1 MRAPL
6 KNQVKILSFQLLTA
20 GFRKKQHAQDHD
32 QVRARSKDRD
42 CRPKRSMTADVANQR
57 RKQSAHSA
65 PEIVG
70 EACARGAQ
78 RRRKKLA
85 EIRTHRAER
94 SGGKE
99 A

>member
-1 MRAPL
+1 MRASM
-6 KNQVKILSFQLLTA
+6 KNQVKILRFQLLTA
-20 GFRKKQHAQDHD
+20 GFRKKQRAQDHD
-32 QVRARSKDRD
+32 QVRARPKDRD
-42 CRPKRSMTADVANQR
+42 CCPKGSMTADVTNQR
-57 RKQSAHSA
+57 RKQSSHSA
-65 PEIVG
+65 AEIVG

-94 SGGKE
+94 SGREE